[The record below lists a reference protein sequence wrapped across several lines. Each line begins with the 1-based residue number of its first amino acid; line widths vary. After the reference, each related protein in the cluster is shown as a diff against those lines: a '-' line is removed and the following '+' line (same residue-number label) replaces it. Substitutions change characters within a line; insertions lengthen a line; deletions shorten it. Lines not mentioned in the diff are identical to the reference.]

1 MIAPSLT
8 SAARLP
14 RRSSLSRSPTLWSA
28 PDATTIR
35 YDRLPRLTST
45 IIWIFLTIRPGRVSR
60 RPTRLPGF
68 QGSEIGL
75 VVAADLLESVAA
87 ELLQEG
93 TGQDDGHH
101 RLAHDASGRDGA
113 GVAPLDHGLHR
124 LLGCEIDRSQRR
136 PERRERLHRRPGDH
150 RLAVGHAALPA
161 ARVVRRA
168 PEPAVVVEQDLVVH
182 SRARPAR
189 GFEAETELAALDRLD
204 RADGLGEAAV
214 ARSSDLL
221 LGDARFGWADRDRRL
236 SVLAVAVRDLERDG
250 TAERGSPPHARED
263 VDRVALDLHAA
274 AAPVAA
280 LAARQVLVD
289 VALGQRQARREAV
302 DDRHE
307 GLTVGPARG
316 KEPKHPAHGDYFTLL
331 LRGRGRR
338 WGLRRVDLQDRRRDE
353 HDELAARGLRGRR
366 LEQPSEDG
374 NVAEQR
380 KLPHLVGIEVR
391 RHAADDQTLAFLDE
405 NLGLRL
411 TLVDDR
417 RGPRGGAEVDGRVAS
432 RVVLDRDLH
441 LDLGDVAF
449 PNDGRD
455 DVEPEHGFLELD
467 LRTGGADR
475 RVRNFFAE
483 GDRGGP
489 VLDGDDLGARERP
502 CLAEQAQRLE
512 REVDVVPA
520 TGEAER
526 DTAGATARDRAA
538 AECGADGQVDE
549 VPAKGQT
556 GRAADREQVWEAGGG
571 VRGTEHVGHG
581 DAAREPEI
589 VGGVTGEPAADEDR
603 VPTGLDDTAAAP
615 LDADGEQVI
624 AIEDL
629 HARLD
634 LHLRQ
639 RHVELLPDQRLDTLE
654 IRLVVAYEDRVRGL
668 VGANRDALRQHL
680 GGRRRRR
687 GLGDLGRGTVE
698 RGERRRRDGGEPL
711 RHRRHLGLD
720 AGGRN
725 SEDPLQGP
733 CDLLGIG
740 VGEPNRLFAQR
751 SAGAELGDRLVGE
764 ALLVDGLL
772 LLELGLGDLRPD
784 VALGLHARFFD
795 SRGRL
800 AFLDQL
806 LVGDDAEHA
815 VLLDLAQ
822 TAGLEDG
829 VERQI
834 PGDVLQGDRHLPLDV
849 VADDDVLVALGGQ
862 DAEEVHDVRVLEV
875 ERDEALAVGRRRR
888 GGRRRGLSD
897 LHRARGLSG
906 RRFLCAGPG
915 GRCGAARDR
924 GRRSRRGNDD
934 RQTIGLLADRVAD
947 AAAQVEHETRDALPV
962 LAAANLLDR
971 ILPDVQRR
979 LAPRVYRVLQ
989 VDDEPAGRI
998 HQIGLVL
1005 RLSRRLHEHG
1015 DGVRMRRHRHIA
1027 EPRRLSLGPRTR
1039 RDQEHQ
1045 REAHDDQHDGDPSF
1059 SVHLVC
1065 RQSENHAV

>member
-14 RRSSLSRSPTLWSA
+14 RRSSRNRSPTLWSA

-45 IIWIFLTIRPGRVSR
+45 IIWIFLAIRPGRVSR

-68 QGSEIGL
+68 QASEIGL
-75 VVAADLLESVAA
+75 VVAPDLLESVAA

-93 TGQDDGHH
+93 PGQDDGHH
-101 RLAHDASGRDGA
+101 RLAHDAGGRDGA
-113 GVAPLDHGLHR
+113 DVAPLDHGLHR
-124 LLGCEIDRSQRR
+124 FLGCQIDRSQRR
-136 PERRERLHRRPGDH
+136 AERRERLHRRPGDH
-150 RLAVGHAALPA
+150 RLAVGHAALQA
-161 ARVVRRA
+161 ARVIRRA
-168 PEPAVVVEQDLVVH
+168 PEPALVVEEDLVVN
-182 SRARPAR
+182 RRTRPAR
-189 GFEAETELAALDRLD
+189 GLEAEAELAALDRLN

-214 ARSSDLL
+214 EAAVPLYVRAQSHWAAERDHFEHAAERVTLATGLVDRLDHRGLGGGIGAAHLRGFGAPAQLLPGQIEVRGDVDAADLGDVAESRDAELVEQPPRHSRHGHPGGRLAGAGALEDVADVAVAVLHGAGEVGVARPRSSDLL
-221 LGDARFGWADRDRRL
+221 LGDAGLGRADRHRGL
-236 SVLAVAVRDLERDG
+236 PGLAVAVRDLERDG

-263 VDRVALDLHAA
+263 VDLVALDLHAA

-280 LAARQVLVD
+280 LSARQVLVD
-289 VALGQRQARREAV
+289 VAHGQRQARRHAV
-302 DDRHE
+302 DDGHE
-307 GLTVGPARG
+307 GLTVGLARG

-338 WGLRRVDLQDRRRDE
+338 WGLRRIDLQDRRRDE

-455 DVEPEHGFLELD
+455 NVEPEHGFLELD

-475 RVRNFFAE
+475 RVGNFFAE

-502 CLAEQAQRLE
+502 RLAEQAQRLE

-520 TGEAER
+520 AGEAER

-556 GRAADREQVWEAGGG
+556 GPAADREQVWEASGG
-571 VRGTEHVGHG
+571 VRGREHVGHAG
-581 DAAREPEI
+581 AAPARD
-589 VGGVTGEPAADEDR
+589 VVASATDEPAADEDR
-603 VPTGLDDTAAAP
+603 VPTGLDDTAAAS

-624 AIEDL
+624 SIEDL

-654 IRLVVAYEDRVRGL
+654 IRLVVADEDRVRGL

-698 RGERRRRDGGEPL
+698 RGERRRRDG
-711 RHRRHLGLD
+711 
-720 AGGRN
+720 
-725 SEDPLQGP
+725 
-733 CDLLGIG
+733 
-740 VGEPNRLFAQR
+740 
-751 SAGAELGDRLVGE
+751 
-764 ALLVDGLL
+764 
-772 LLELGLGDLRPD
+772 
-784 VALGLHARFFD
+784 
-795 SRGRL
+795 
-800 AFLDQL
+800 
-806 LVGDDAEHA
+806 
-815 VLLDLAQ
+815 
-822 TAGLEDG
+822 
-829 VERQI
+829 
-834 PGDVLQGDRHLPLDV
+834 
-849 VADDDVLVALGGQ
+849 
-862 DAEEVHDVRVLEV
+862 
-875 ERDEALAVGRRRR
+875 
-888 GGRRRGLSD
+888 
-897 LHRARGLSG
+897 
-906 RRFLCAGPG
+906 
-915 GRCGAARDR
+915 
-924 GRRSRRGNDD
+924 
-934 RQTIGLLADRVAD
+934 
-947 AAAQVEHETRDALPV
+947 
-962 LAAANLLDR
+962 
-971 ILPDVQRR
+971 
-979 LAPRVYRVLQ
+979 
-989 VDDEPAGRI
+989 
-998 HQIGLVL
+998 
-1005 RLSRRLHEHG
+1005 
-1015 DGVRMRRHRHIA
+1015 
-1027 EPRRLSLGPRTR
+1027 
-1039 RDQEHQ
+1039 
-1045 REAHDDQHDGDPSF
+1045 
-1059 SVHLVC
+1059 
-1065 RQSENHAV
+1065 